1 MSEEPL
7 SELGQ
12 QLYDFMK
19 GLDREGL
26 TFDREETL
34 QALKPVQAL
43 ELRAAQL
50 QHKLNRV
57 RSKLLDALGE
67 AAVDGPFVVGD
78 PTAGGIRA
86 ARKVPPP

>member
-7 SELGQ
+7 SEICQ
-12 QLYDFMK
+12 DLYQFMS
-19 GLDREGL
+19 GLDGEGL
-26 TFDREETL
+26 HWDREEAL

-50 QHKLNRV
+50 QHKLNKL
-57 RSKLLDALGE
+57 RSKLLDVLGE

-78 PTAGGIRA
+78 PAAGGIRPA
-86 ARKVPPP
+86 CKDPSP